1 MNIDEFK
8 KLYTSDFSAFSITT
22 LDYYM
27 MEGNKL
33 IANMRV
39 IDPLV
44 LEIMSRLEAYKNTY
58 QGQE

>member
-8 KLYTSDFSAFSITT
+8 KLYTSDFSTFSITT